1 MNNEF
6 ILIIPFLAI
15 LTYPLV
21 FKIEFYVDNIS
32 AVSWAVKTIPSQFVY
47 VHRLCLYVLVPI
59 YGDVIGKSACRWHE
73 TGDKDH
79 QSGLNQ
85 FV

>member
-32 AVSWAVKTIPSQFVY
+32 AVP
-47 VHRLCLYVLVPI
+47 
-59 YGDVIGKSACRWHE
+59 
-73 TGDKDH
+73 
-79 QSGLNQ
+79 
-85 FV
+85 